1 MAKKLGELLVRE
13 KLISA
18 AQLQKAREEAK
29 LSGSR
34 LGSSLT
40 KLGYLKE
47 NDLAN
52 FLGKQ
57 YGVQAIDLR
66 NHVMDPSVLEIIP
79 KEIALK
85 HQIVP
90 VNKIGNKLYIAM
102 ADPSNVFTIDEIKF
116 MTNYHIEVMIAPEE
130 AIKEAIEKWYAENSA
145 VIDEL
150 ISDFTED
157 DIEFMSEEEEDAKET
172 ELLRSSEE
180 APVIKLAN
188 YILIDAIKKNA
199 SDIHIEPYEKML
211 RVRYRIDGIL
221 YEILKP
227 PLSIKNALVSR
238 IKIMAML
245 DIAEKRLPQD
255 GRIKLKIGKGKE
267 MDYRVSVLPTLY
279 GEKVVLRL
287 LDKSSLQLDMTKL
300 GFLQDQLDH
309 FRVAMYKPFGMIL
322 LTGPTGSGKTT
333 TLYSTLSEL
342 NKISTNI
349 STAEDPIEYN
359 LPGIN
364 QVQMHEDI
372 GLNFASALR
381 AFLRQDPDII
391 MVGEVRDFET
401 AEIAIKAALTGHLVL
416 STLHTNDAPGTISR
430 LLNMGIEPFLVASS
444 VNLIGAQR
452 LARKVC
458 QNCKVET
465 AVPEVT
471 LKDFG
476 FDLSQIG
483 TNKLYKG
490 SGCDQCNNT
499 GYKGRVALYEIM
511 PINEDLREFI
521 LNGAST
527 TEIKREAIRLGM
539 RTLRKSGIKKILE
552 GVTTIE
558 EVGRVS
564 VSDES

>member
-255 GRIKLKIGKGKE
+255 RWCALRGDGSPEKAQGCLDLPFEDHGRVG
-267 MDYRVSVLPTLY
+267 YRRTEAPPGRPY
-279 GEKVVLRL
+279 
-287 LDKSSLQLDMTKL
+287 Q
-300 GFLQDQLDH
+300 
-309 FRVAMYKPFGMIL
+309 
-322 LTGPTGSGKTT
+322 
-333 TLYSTLSEL
+333 
-342 NKISTNI
+342 
-349 STAEDPIEYN
+349 AEDRQGQRN
-359 LPGIN
+359 GLPRLGAADP
-364 QVQMHEDI
+364 VRRKG
-372 GLNFASALR
+372 GL
-381 AFLRQDPDII
+381 
-391 MVGEVRDFET
+391 
-401 AEIAIKAALTGHLVL
+401 AALGQEQPAARHDQARLPPGSARPFPGGHV
-416 STLHTNDAPGTISR
+416 
-430 LLNMGIEPFLVASS
+430 
-444 VNLIGAQR
+444 
-452 LARKVC
+452 
-458 QNCKVET
+458 
-465 AVPEVT
+465 
-471 LKDFG
+471 
-476 FDLSQIG
+476 
-483 TNKLYKG
+483 
-490 SGCDQCNNT
+490 
-499 GYKGRVALYEIM
+499 
-511 PINEDLREFI
+511 
-521 LNGAST
+521 
-527 TEIKREAIRLGM
+527 
-539 RTLRKSGIKKILE
+539 
-552 GVTTIE
+552 
-558 EVGRVS
+558 
-564 VSDES
+564 

>member
-221 YEILKP
+221 YEKLSP
-227 PLSIKNALVSR
+227 PKIIQDALISR
-238 IKIMAML
+238 VKIMAGL
-245 DIAEKRLPQD
+245 NIAEKRLPQD
-255 GRIKLKIGKGKE
+255 GRFNFRAGEEEVDL
-267 MDYRVSVLPTLY
+267 RVSSLPTVH
-279 GEKVVLRL
+279 GEKIVMRL
-287 LDKSSLQLDMTKL
+287 LKKSGKVPQMPEL
-300 GFLQDQLDH
+300 GLRGRALKNLEDSIGVPH
-309 FRVAMYKPFGMIL
+309 GIIL
-322 LTGPTGSGKTT
+322 ICGPTGSGKTT
-333 TLYSTLSEL
+333 TLYSIISRINTPKVNIVTL
-342 NKISTNI
+342 
-349 STAEDPIEYN
+349 EDPIEYKMA
-359 LPGIN
+359 GVN
-364 QVQMHEDI
+364 QRI
-372 GLNFASALR
+372 LSAVRRPSEGKIRRGFQKRTFKRRKPDADEECFGR
-381 AFLRQDPDII
+381 AFRNTIEKKYL
-391 MVGEVRDFET
+391 
-401 AEIAIKAALTGHLVL
+401 IK
-416 STLHTNDAPGTISR
+416 
-430 LLNMGIEPFLVASS
+430 
-444 VNLIGAQR
+444 
-452 LARKVC
+452 
-458 QNCKVET
+458 
-465 AVPEVT
+465 
-471 LKDFG
+471 
-476 FDLSQIG
+476 
-483 TNKLYKG
+483 
-490 SGCDQCNNT
+490 
-499 GYKGRVALYEIM
+499 
-511 PINEDLREFI
+511 
-521 LNGAST
+521 
-527 TEIKREAIRLGM
+527 KRERYNHPSHSFRFYG
-539 RTLRKSGIKKILE
+539 SY
-552 GVTTIE
+552 
-558 EVGRVS
+558 
-564 VSDES
+564 